1 MKQVVVLVEDKVGI
15 LADIS
20 YILGKAKINIDS
32 ISATTI
38 GTKGVITLTV
48 SDEKRTKE
56 VLENNGYKIYS
67 SDVLVVKLEDKP
79 GELAKVS
86 KMLADDKVNIEN
98 VHVLTKDKSHALY
111 ALKVDKM
118 AKAQKILKDYLTS
131 ADSML

>member
-67 SDVLVVKLEDKP
+67 SDILVVKLKDAP

-111 ALKVDKM
+111 ALKVDKL
-118 AKAQKILKDYLTS
+118 AKAQKILKDYVAG
-131 ADSML
+131 ADNML

>member
-32 ISATTI
+32 ISATAI

-67 SDVLVVKLEDKP
+67 SDILVVKLEDKP
-79 GELAKVS
+79 GELAKIS
-86 KMLADDKVNIEN
+86 KMLADNKVNIEN

-111 ALKVDKM
+111 ALKVDKTP
-118 AKAQKILKDYLTS
+118 KAQKVLKDYLTS
-131 ADSML
+131 ADDML